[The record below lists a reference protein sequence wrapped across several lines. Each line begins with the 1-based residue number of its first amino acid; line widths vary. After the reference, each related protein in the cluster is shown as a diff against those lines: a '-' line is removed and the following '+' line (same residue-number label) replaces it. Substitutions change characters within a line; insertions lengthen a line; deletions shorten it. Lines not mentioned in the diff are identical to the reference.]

1 MNKFAI
7 LARHEQTKMNI
18 GVDED
23 GEGVL
28 VSDDFIKNVDP
39 QIWKSENIKVY
50 RLDQQKNY
58 FYIPDSYPN
67 GHIALR
73 IQIDT
78 IKIGGYHVRAGSA
91 RRSDGEVFWITHG
104 EAIIT

>member
-18 GVDED
+18 GVDE
-23 GEGVL
+23 GGWGVL
-28 VSDDFIKNVDP
+28 ITDEFMKNVDP
-39 QIWKSENIKVY
+39 QIWKSENIRVY
-50 RLDQQKNY
+50 RIDQREND

-67 GHIALR
+67 GHNTLR
-73 IQIDT
+73 IQLDSL
-78 IKIGGYHVRAGSA
+78 KIGSYHVRAGSA

-104 EAIIT
+104 TATIT